1 MACTWSQ
8 LCRTGGLSIFT
19 VALASCGGGSDGAGK
34 CYSPTPAVCDTL
46 GVPRSF
52 PQPVPADPADANPA
66 GLYKGL
72 TSTGR
77 SFASLVLDDGSFYS
91 IYSQVNNPSIV
102 AGGGRGT
109 VKTSGTSFS
118 ISDAVDFSFEGLG
131 TNVASITGTVDE
143 RKFIQG
149 SINYPTAGQN
159 ITFSANYSSDY
170 ELTASISTI
179 AGKYAGA
186 SESVNSSNG
195 ISSSDAVTFDINAS
209 GDITGTGNSGCTFS
223 GTIKPR
229 TSGNAYTVTVTFGA
243 SPCQYP
249 GTTITGASYFDRTSN
264 IAYAVASTPT
274 GSANFITSAT
284 KQ

>member
-8 LCRTGGLSIFT
+8 LCRASGLSIFT

-34 CYSPTPAVCDTL
+34 CYSPTPAVCASL

-52 PQPVPADPADANPA
+52 PQPVPADVNPA

-72 TSTGR
+72 TNTGR

-102 AGGGRGT
+102 AGGGQGT

-118 ISDAVDFSFEGLG
+118 ISDAVDFNFEGLG
-131 TNVASITGTVDE
+131 TNVASITGTVGE

-149 SINYPTAGQN
+149 SINYPTTGQN

-179 AGKYAGA
+179 AGKYVGT
-186 SESVNSSNG
+186 SESVNSSNS

-209 GDITGTGNSGCTFS
+209 GNITGTGNSGCTFS
-223 GTIKPR
+223 GTIQPR
-229 TSGNAYTVTVTFGA
+229 TSGNAYNVTITFGA

-274 GSANFITSAT
+274 GSANFIASAT

>member
-8 LCRTGGLSIFT
+8 LCRAGGLSIFT

-34 CYSPTPAVCDTL
+34 CYSPTPAVCASL
-46 GVPRSF
+46 GVPRSL
-52 PQPVPADPADANPA
+52 PQPVPADVNPA

-77 SFASLVLDDGSFYS
+77 SFAGLVLDDGSFYS

-109 VKTSGTSFS
+109 VKTSETSFS
-118 ISDAVDFSFEGLG
+118 ITNAVDFNFEGLG
-131 TNVASITGTVDE
+131 THIVSLTGTVDE
-143 RKFIQG
+143 RKSIQG
-149 SINYPTAGQN
+149 SINYPDLGQN

-170 ELTASISTI
+170 ELTPSISTI
-179 AGKYAGA
+179 VGKYVGA
-186 SESVNSSNG
+186 SESV
-195 ISSSDAVTFDINAS
+195 SSSDAVTFDINAS

-223 GTIKPR
+223 GTIKPHA
-229 TSGNAYTVTVTFGA
+229 SGNAYDVTITFGA

-249 GTTITGASYFDRTSN
+249 GATITGASYFDRTSN

-274 GSANFITSAT
+274 GSANFITTAT